1 MQQDLDGA
9 VGRIAQ
15 HLDRSRSAVPVLQG
29 ANEVAHPPPEEVDM
43 VDMRNIRQLA
53 EKKTWTE
60 EDGRKIV
67 AAWRASGQTIAAF
80 AKTHG
85 IGDGRLRWWRDR
97 VRGAS
102 GGGVMSRLG
111 PPVEGPRLVRVE
123 VDESDA
129 RRAPAT
135 SAWELVTS
143 RGHLRVQHEGIGV
156 GELRLVLEALVSKG
170 VVP

>member
-1 MQQDLDGA
+1 
-9 VGRIAQ
+9 
-15 HLDRSRSAVPVLQG
+15 
-29 ANEVAHPPPEEVDM
+29 M
-43 VDMRNIRQLA
+43 VDMRDIRQLA

-80 AKTHG
+80 VKTHG

-102 GGGVMSRLG
+102 GGGMLG
-111 PPVEGPRLVRVE
+111 APVEGPRLVRVE
-123 VDESDA
+123 VDEGDA
-129 RRAPAT
+129 RRVPAT

-143 RGHLRVQHEGIGV
+143 RGHLRVHEGIGV
-156 GELRLVLEALVSKG
+156 GELRLVIEALVSKG
-170 VVP
+170 VLP